1 MIEPGNARTPEKA
14 DWILRF
20 IAEIIDRILWSLAF
34 VPLTIGLI
42 LPWLVEDGTLGAL
55 AAVMGIF
62 FSLVAMVGLALSYT
76 NGRSVGKRLMGTQV
90 VLLDGTPPNWAY
102 NFLLREFI
110 VKTVVVGAVGGITG
124 GIGTLVN
131 YLWPLWD
138 KDRQTLH
145 DKMASTFVVKMQ

>member
-1 MIEPGNARTPEKA
+1 MIEPGNARMPEKA

-20 IAEIIDRILWSLAF
+20 VAEIIDYILWSLSF

-42 LPWLVEDGTLGAL
+42 LPWLVEDGTMGAV
-55 AAVMGIF
+55 AAAMGIF

-102 NFLLREFI
+102 NFLLRELSSRLSSLARW
-110 VKTVVVGAVGGITG
+110 VVSRAGSARWSTTCGRCGTKTGRRCT
-124 GIGTLVN
+124 TR
-131 YLWPLWD
+131 W
-138 KDRQTLH
+138 
-145 DKMASTFVVKMQ
+145 